1 MKMKRMLLLMVS
13 MMAANSFAET
23 NEMRGVWTTGPV
35 LSQRGMVVTE
45 KEFKADRNVSTGNL
59 PPSANTRSTT
69 SSLNPCLIA
78 RPSRS
83 TPFSCP
89 CTHLG
94 HIGQYVEMVGQE

>member
-45 KEFKADRNVSTGNL
+45 KEFKADRNVSTRVKFL
-59 PPSANTRSTT
+59 Q
-69 SSLNPCLIA
+69 IF
-78 RPSRS
+78 RPRFS
-83 TPFSCP
+83 SCP
-89 CTHLG
+89 R
-94 HIGQYVEMVGQE
+94 IS